1 MLIMACCVE
10 FNKEHFL
17 KKKVPLFVHVHVPFY
32 VVLFPVCCVVVTCYV
47 KIK

>member
-17 KKKVPLFVHVHVPFY
+17 KKKVPLFVHVPFY